1 MQNTTDSRADELLKD
16 LASDYANY
24 LITDTP
30 TEWNK
35 LESVI
40 RKLST
45 NVEEFSSLLESVN
58 QTVVSEVTIS
68 F

>member
-1 MQNTTDSRADELLKD
+1 MQNTGDSRADELLKD

-30 TEWNK
+30 AE
-35 LESVI
+35 
-40 RKLST
+40 
-45 NVEEFSSLLESVN
+45 VN
-58 QTVVSEVTIS
+58 HEIII

>member
-30 TEWNK
+30 TEVYYEIIDISKRQIYCNN
-35 LESVI
+35 VI
-40 RKLST
+40 
-45 NVEEFSSLLESVN
+45 F
-58 QTVVSEVTIS
+58 